1 MQTWTHWMV
10 VLTMARTIHKTDK
23 PVTLEGFQA
32 VLAPSKFGY
41 SLSAVV
47 DEDTINT
54 LETERTEVLKWAE
67 SKLKNPKRS
76 TLKPEPW
83 EEVAKGKYKIK
94 FSWNE
99 ENRPP
104 VVDTEGTIVT
114 DTQTPLYSGST
125 VKLGFYQKPYI
136 LRDGV
141 TYGSSLKLVGV
152 QVVSVKGAAGVDTGD
167 LDASGVAELFG
178 TTSGF
183 KTADPNVTPTTN
195 DDEDDF

>member
-1 MQTWTHWMV
+1 
-10 VLTMARTIHKTDK
+10 MARTIHKTDK
-23 PVTLEGFQA
+23 PVKLEGFQA
-32 VLAPSKFGY
+32 ILEPSKFGY
-41 SLSAVV
+41 SLSAIVNNDIV
-47 DEDTINT
+47 ET
-54 LETERTEVLKWAE
+54 LEAERLEVLKWAE
-67 SKLKNPKRS
+67 SKLKNPKRA

-83 EEVAKGKYKIK
+83 EEVAEGKYKLK

-104 VVDTEGTIVT
+104 VVDTEGTQVT
-114 DTQTPLYSGST
+114 DTKTPLYAGST

-152 QVVSVKGAAGVDTGD
+152 QVVSVKGDAGVDTGD
-167 LDASGVAELFG
+167 LDATEVAELFG

-183 KTADPNVTPTTN
+183 KTADPNVTPSTN
-195 DDEDDF
+195 NDEEDF

>member
-1 MQTWTHWMV
+1 V
-10 VLTMARTIHKTDK
+10 SRTIHKTEN

-32 VLAPSKFGY
+32 ILAPSKFGY
-41 SLSAVV
+41 SLAAIVC
-47 DEDTINT
+47 EDIINT
-54 LETERTEVLKWAE
+54 LEAERTEVLKWAE

-83 EEVAKGKYKIK
+83 EEVSEGKYKIK
-94 FSWNE
+94 FSWNA

-104 VVDTEGTIVT
+104 VVDTEGTPVT
-114 DTQTPLYSGST
+114 DEKTPLYGGST

-152 QVVSVKGAAGVDTGD
+152 QVVALNGQAGVDTGD
-167 LDASGVAELFG
+167 LDATEVAELFG

-183 KTADPNVTPTTN
+183 KASDPNVTPSN
-195 DDEDDF
+195 NAEEEEDF

>member
-1 MQTWTHWMV
+1 
-10 VLTMARTIHKTDK
+10 MARTIHTTDK

-32 VLAPSKFGY
+32 ILAPSKFGY
-41 SLSAVV
+41 SLSAIV
-47 DEDTINT
+47 DNNLIDK
-54 LETERTEVLKWAE
+54 LETERSDVLKWAE

-83 EEVAKGKYKIK
+83 EEVSDGKYKIK
-94 FSWNE
+94 FSWSE
-99 ENRPP
+99 DKRPP
-104 VVDTEGTIVT
+104 VVDTEGVAVT
-114 DTQTPLYSGST
+114 DAKTPLYAGST

-152 QVVSVKGAAGVDTGD
+152 QVISVKGDAGVDTGD
-167 LDASGVAELFG
+167 LDADAVAELFG
-178 TTSGF
+178 KSSGY

-195 DDEDDF
+195 DEEEDF

>member
-1 MQTWTHWMV
+1 MHWMV
-10 VLTMARTIHKTDK
+10 SAMSRNVHVTDK

-32 VLAPSKFGY
+32 ILAPSKFGY
-41 SLSAVV
+41 SLSAIV
-47 DEDTINT
+47 DESIANK

-83 EEVAKGKYKIK
+83 EEVAEGKYKLK

-99 ENRPP
+99 DNRPP
-104 VVDTEGTIVT
+104 VVDTEGTQIT
-114 DTQTPLYSGST
+114 DTKTPLYAGST

-152 QVVSVKGAAGVDTGD
+152 QVVSVKGEAGVDTGD
-167 LDASGVAELFG
+167 LDADAVAELFG
-178 TTSGF
+178 KSSGF
-183 KTADPNVTPTTN
+183 KTAEPNVTPTTN
-195 DDEDDF
+195 EEEEDF

>member
-1 MQTWTHWMV
+1 MV
-10 VLTMARTIHKTDK
+10 RTIHKTDK
-23 PVTLEGFQA
+23 PVTLDGFQA
-32 VLAPSKFGY
+32 VVAPSKFGY
-41 SLSAVV
+41 SLGAIV
-47 DEDTINT
+47 DQDIINT

-83 EEVAKGKYKIK
+83 EEVSKGNYKIK

-104 VVDTEGTIVT
+104 IVDTEGTPVT
-114 DTQTPLYSGST
+114 DAKTPLYGGST

-152 QVVSVKGAAGVDTGD
+152 QVVSVKGEAGVDTGD
-167 LDASGVAELFG
+167 LDANEVAELFG
-178 TTSGF
+178 TTAGF
-183 KTADPNVTPTTN
+183 KTSDPNVTVTADDSTTEE
-195 DDEDDF
+195 EDF

>member
-1 MQTWTHWMV
+1 MISS
-10 VLTMARTIHKTDK
+10 TIHKTDT
-23 PVTLEGFQA
+23 PVTLEGLQA

-41 SLSAVV
+41 SLAAVV
-47 DEDTINT
+47 GEDIISV
-54 LETERTEVLKWAE
+54 LEEERADVLKWAE

-83 EEVAKGKYKIK
+83 EEVSKGKYKIK
-94 FSWNE
+94 FSWNA

-104 VVDTEGTIVT
+104 VVDTEGTQIT
-114 DTQTPLYSGST
+114 DEKTPLYGGST

-152 QVVSVKGAAGVDTGD
+152 QVVSVKGDAGVDTGD
-167 LDASGVAELFG
+167 LDATEVAELFG
-178 TTSGF
+178 ITSGF
-183 KTADPNVTPTTN
+183 KTADPNVVSDTTPCSVE
-195 DDEDDF
+195 DEEDF

>member
-1 MQTWTHWMV
+1 V
-10 VLTMARTIHKTDK
+10 SRTIHKTEK

-32 VLAPSKFGY
+32 VLEPSKFGY
-41 SLSAVV
+41 SLAAVV
-47 DEDTINT
+47 GEDIIQTLDE
-54 LETERTEVLKWAE
+54 ERIEVLKWAE

-99 ENRPP
+99 ETRPP
-104 VVDTEGTIVT
+104 VVDTEGTLIT
-114 DTQTPLYSGST
+114 DKKTPLYGGST
-125 VKLGFYQKPYI
+125 VKLAFYQKPYI
-136 LRDGV
+136 LRDNV

-167 LDASGVAELFG
+167 LDATEVAEMFG
-178 TTSGF
+178 TTAGY
-183 KTADPNVTPTTN
+183 KTSDPNVTPDNTPCSVEDN
-195 DDEDDF
+195 DDF

>member
-1 MQTWTHWMV
+1 
-10 VLTMARTIHKTDK
+10 MARTIHKTEK

-32 VLAPSKFGY
+32 ILAPSKFGY
-41 SLSAVV
+41 SLAAVV
-47 DEDTINT
+47 GDDIINT
-54 LETERTEVLKWAE
+54 LEEERAEVLKWAE

-83 EEVAKGKYKIK
+83 EEVAEGKYKIK
-94 FSWNE
+94 FSWNA

-104 VVDTEGTIVT
+104 VVDTEGTPVT
-114 DTQTPLYSGST
+114 DEKTPLYGGST

-152 QVVSVKGAAGVDTGD
+152 QVVSVKSEAGVDTGD
-167 LDASGVAELFG
+167 LDANQVAELFG
-178 TTSGF
+178 TTAAF
-183 KTADPNVTPTTN
+183 KASDPNVTTTT
-195 DDEDDF
+195 DDKTAEEEDF

>member
-1 MQTWTHWMV
+1 V
-10 VLTMARTIHKTDK
+10 SRTIHTTDK

-32 VLAPSKFGY
+32 ILEPSKFGY

-47 DEDTINT
+47 DSQTIDK
-54 LETERTEVLKWAE
+54 LETERAEVLKWAE

-83 EEVAKGKYKIK
+83 EEVAEGKYKIK

-104 VVDTEGTIVT
+104 VVDTEGTQVT
-114 DTQTPLYSGST
+114 DTKTPLYAGST

-152 QVVSVKGAAGVDTGD
+152 QVVSVKGNAGVDTGD
-167 LDASGVAELFG
+167 LDANEVAELFG

-183 KTADPNVTPTTN
+183 KTADPNVTTVPDVN
-195 DDEDDF
+195 DEEDF

>member
-1 MQTWTHWMV
+1 
-10 VLTMARTIHKTDK
+10 MARTIHKTDN
-23 PVTLEGFQA
+23 VTLEGFQA
-32 VLAPSKFGY
+32 VLEPSKFGY

-47 DEDTINT
+47 DETIINT
-54 LETERTEVLKWAE
+54 LEDERAEVLKWAE

-83 EEVAKGKYKIK
+83 EEVSKGKYKIK

-99 ENRPP
+99 ERRPP
-104 VVDTEGTIVT
+104 VVDTEGSPVT
-114 DTQTPLYSGST
+114 DTKTPLYAGST

-152 QVVSVKGAAGVDTGD
+152 QVVSVKGDAGVDTGE
-167 LDASGVAELFG
+167 LDATDVAALFG

-183 KTADPNVTPTTN
+183 KTADPNVTPSTN
-195 DDEDDF
+195 NDEEDF

>member
-1 MQTWTHWMV
+1 MLWMG
-10 VLTMARTIHKTDK
+10 VLTMARTIHKTDN
-23 PVTLEGFQA
+23 VTLEGFQA
-32 VLAPSKFGY
+32 VLEPSKFGY
-41 SLSAVV
+41 SLAALV
-47 DEDTINT
+47 DANIIET
-54 LETERTEVLKWAE
+54 LEPERAEVLKWAE

-83 EEVAKGKYKIK
+83 EEVSDGKYKIK

-99 ENRPP
+99 EKRPP
-104 VVDTEGTIVT
+104 VVDTEGSPVT
-114 DTQTPLYSGST
+114 DTKTPLYAGST

-152 QVVSVKGAAGVDTGD
+152 QVVSVKGNAGVDTGD
-167 LDASGVAELFG
+167 LDATEVAELFG

-183 KTADPNVTPTTN
+183 KTADPNVTPST
-195 DDEDDF
+195 DEEEDF

>member
-1 MQTWTHWMV
+1 MS
-10 VLTMARTIHKTDK
+10 RTIHKTDN

-32 VLAPSKFGY
+32 IVAPSKFGY
-41 SLSAVV
+41 SLGAVV
-47 DEDTINT
+47 DQEMVDE
-54 LETERTEVLKWAE
+54 LETERAVVLKWAE

-83 EEVAKGKYKIK
+83 EEVSKGKYKIK

-104 VVDTEGTIVT
+104 IVDTEGTPVT
-114 DTQTPLYSGST
+114 DVKTPLYGGSN
-125 VKLGFYQKPYI
+125 VKLAFYQKPYI

-152 QVVSVKGAAGVDTGD
+152 QVVSVKGEAGVDTGD
-167 LDASGVAELFG
+167 LDANEVAELFG
-178 TTSGF
+178 TTAGF
-183 KTADPNVTPTTN
+183 KTSDPNVTVTT
-195 DDEDDF
+195 DDSSTEEEDF

>member
-1 MQTWTHWMV
+1 MP
-10 VLTMARTIHKTDK
+10 RTIHTTDK

-32 VLAPSKFGY
+32 ILAPSKFGY
-41 SLSAVV
+41 SLSAIV
-47 DEDTINT
+47 DGDTIDK

-83 EEVAKGKYKIK
+83 EEVSDGKYKLK

-99 ENRPP
+99 EKKPP
-104 VVDTEGTIVT
+104 VVDTEGVPVT
-114 DTQTPLYSGST
+114 DVKTPLYGGST

-152 QVVSVKGAAGVDTGD
+152 QVVSVKGEAGVDTGD
-167 LDASGVAELFG
+167 LDADAVAELFG
-178 TTSGF
+178 KTAGF
-183 KTADPNVTPTTN
+183 KSSDPNVTPTTN
-195 DDEDDF
+195 EEEDEDF